1 MCGYWGDPDKTAQSI
16 DLARWMHTGDLA
28 AMDED
33 GCCRIVGR
41 LKDMVIRDG
50 KIIFQGGIE
59 EVLIHHP
66 GIEAVQVIGVP
77 DVIHD
82 EELCAW
88 VKPKAS
94 FCATAE
100 EIQAF
105 CHGQIASHKV
115 PRYIRF
121 VHGFPMTMT
130 GKVKKFV
137 MREEMM
143 KELRFSDN
151 TAP

>member
-1 MCGYWGDPDKTAQSI
+1 VRLLGRSRQDRSI
-16 DLARWMHTGDLA
+16 NRFGTLDAYRRS
-28 AMDED
+28 
-33 GCCRIVGR
+33 C
-41 LKDMVIRDG
+41 RDG
-50 KIIFQGGIE
+50 RGWLLQNSWPTKGHGAPGREDHFSRWNRGGFDT
-59 EVLIHHP
+59 P
-66 GIEAVQVIGVP
+66 PRIEAVQVIGVP

-105 CHGQIASHKV
+105 CHGQIASHKI

>member
-77 DVIHD
+77 DVI
-82 EELCAW
+82 
-88 VKPKAS
+88 
-94 FCATAE
+94 
-100 EIQAF
+100 QN
-105 CHGQIASHKV
+105 